1 MWLALPSP
9 DAALNPSHYSQ
20 MLPFSVRG
28 QYAAPEMRLKPP
40 RKQGAPCPA
49 LEKAFARK
57 VPRRTKAGS
66 LT

>member
-9 DAALNPSHYSQ
+9 DAALYPSHRSHKAA
-20 MLPFSVRG
+20 FSLAG
-28 QYAAPEMRLKPP
+28 GYAHLEMRLKPP

-57 VPRRTKAGS
+57 MPGRMNERE
-66 LT
+66 L